1 MSGSILKSL
10 SPLSA
15 LALGAAVLFAPA
27 LSAAELAQQSSQAG
41 GVSISVKPTDVS
53 PTAANWLFQVSM
65 NTHTGDL
72 GDDLSRTAVLV
83 DPAGKQYPATA
94 WQGDPAGGHHRN
106 GVLQFKPLSPVPKAL
121 KLRIQR
127 PGETAPRTFTWQLK

>member
-1 MSGSILKSL
+1 MSGSILNSL
-10 SPLSA
+10 SLLSG
-15 LALGAAVLFAPA
+15 LVLGAAVLVAPA
-27 LSAAELAQQSSQAG
+27 VPAAELAQQSNQAG

-53 PTAANWLFQVSM
+53 PTAVNWRFQVSM

-83 DPAGKQYPATA
+83 DPAGKQYPAIA
-94 WQGDPAGGHHRN
+94 WEGDPAGGHHRN
-106 GVLQFKPLSPVPKAL
+106 GVLRFKPLSPMPKAL